1 MMMRYDGYFYEFG
14 YLRGITRKLFCIG
27 LLVFIGVDVVG
38 SCTFF
43 VGFVRRRIDF
53 FRYFIY
59 GIEQGKLFRLRWVF
73 IRVCLGCTRSVF
85 RISLQEYHFL
95 RSDFYLGSIFNPNVL
110 VPPGYSFIIDFYHIL
125 PTQAS
130 NLPFSGLV
138 IEEDQCMLPRN
149 TFMRKL

>member
-1 MMMRYDGYFYEFG
+1 M
-14 YLRGITRKLFCIG
+14 
-27 LLVFIGVDVVG
+27 LLVVVH
-38 SCTFF
+38 FLW
-43 VGFVRRRIDF
+43 GFVRRRIDF

-59 GIEQGKLFRLRWVF
+59 GIEQGKLFRLRRVF
-73 IRVCLGCTRSVF
+73 IGVCLGCTESVF
-85 RISLQEYHFL
+85 RVSLQEYHFL

-138 IEEDQCMLPRN
+138 IEEDQRMLPRN